1 MNKTKTTNVY
11 LENAIKYKEKFR
23 LDFIPLQ
30 ITEDGKK
37 PNGDKWKYLQ
47 LTEQTIDDLKRLRWG
62 GSNALGMINKII
74 LTIDFDK
81 CKDEKF
87 VRIIINELGGKYWL
101 VKTGFGFHL
110 HIRVEALE
118 YLEERLGKSGTIYL
132 YPIDKSILD
141 HIELRIKDCYTAFPP
156 SRHYSGAE
164 YYFIDGEPENLP
176 DFVDSKKLLEV
187 LEKYFVAERKK
198 ENDKEEKLDNFY
210 ENFNDGVEEGNRHN
224 TLVKLF
230 GSLYSRGIDKKY
242 LTTILKD
249 WNFKNKPPYTEKEI
263 LKQINDLF
271 NSYDKGLDGIFL
283 QFNNCLLQL
292 QDDYK
297 LKIEKIICFAV
308 IEYDGDKKIIE
319 ELELGD
325 KLTEYHTEC
334 KKLVKHYESWT
345 GKKDQIVRIGKALIL
360 DAYRKNFRFEY
371 FCIFVGIISY
381 LGRNAYKPAK
391 QIAHNVIRFRAMGF
405 KDEAEYLKSTSQA
418 VPLKESIIRSGIKN
432 IEDRNLLRS
441 FSLVKGRM
449 KWFSTFFNTNEK
461 LAEWVRDREIEKNR
475 KKNEK
480 DLLRVKMQEE
490 IQRELDELNKRTKR
504 TKTNNPSLSSS
515 LHLLSDGS

>member
-1 MNKTKTTNVY
+1 MNKTKTTNMY
-11 LENAIKYKEKFR
+11 LENAIKYKEKFG
-23 LDFIPLQ
+23 LDFIPLR
-30 ITEDGKK
+30 IIKNEKK
-37 PNGDKWKYLQ
+37 PNVDKWKYLQ
-47 LTEQTIDDLKRLRWG
+47 TTEQTIDDLKRLRWG
-62 GSNALGMINKII
+62 GSNGLGMINKVIF
-74 LTIDFDK
+74 TIDFDK
-81 CKDEKF
+81 CSDEKF
-87 VRIIINELGGKYWL
+87 IRNIINELGGKYWL

-110 HIRVEALE
+110 HIMVEALE

-141 HIELRIKDCYTAFPP
+141 HIELRKKDCYTAFPP
-156 SRHYSGAE
+156 SQHSNGVKYF
-164 YYFIDGEPENLP
+164 FIDGEPEKLP
-176 DFVDSKKLLEV
+176 DFVEAKKLLEV
-187 LEKYFVAERKK
+187 LEKYFVVDRIK
-198 ENDKEEKLDNFY
+198 ENNKAEKPDDIY
-210 ENFNDGVEEGNRHN
+210 KDFNDGVEEGNRHN
-224 TLVKLF
+224 TLLRLF
-230 GSLYSRGIDKKY
+230 GTLYSRGIDKKY
-242 LTTILKD
+242 LSTILID
-249 WNFKNKPPYTEKEI
+249 WNFKNKPPLPENEL

-271 NSYDKGLDGIFL
+271 NRYEKGLDGIFL

-308 IEYDGDKKIIE
+308 IEYDCDKKIIE
-319 ELELGD
+319 ELGLDE
-325 KLTEYHTEC
+325 KLIEYHAEC
-334 KKLVKHYESWT
+334 KKLVKHYENWT

-360 DAYRKNFRFEY
+360 DVYRKNFRFEY

-449 KWFSTFFNTNEK
+449 KWFSTFFETNEK
-461 LAEWVRDREIEKNR
+461 LAEWVRDREIKKNR

-490 IQRELDELNKRTKR
+490 IQLELDELNKKLKR
-504 TKTNNPSLSSS
+504 TKNTNTSSLSS
-515 LHLLSDGS
+515 LHLLSNGS